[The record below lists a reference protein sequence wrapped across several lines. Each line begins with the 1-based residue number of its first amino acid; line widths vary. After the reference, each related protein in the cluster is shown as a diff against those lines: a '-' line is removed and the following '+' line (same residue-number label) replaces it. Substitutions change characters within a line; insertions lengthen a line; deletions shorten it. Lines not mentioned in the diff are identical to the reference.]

1 MMSHPL
7 GKTTLHRG
15 RMSSPDKVASSRNRP
30 PTAARKSVAS
40 RKGRAIRSTSSKAPF
55 VDDDGGALA
64 KGSTQGAVSAI
75 GSSKLSASRLNR
87 TRRSRGTSSGEA
99 TDTSSTSPS
108 STTPK
113 TGCGDHTAPAYGS
126 HIPSDSSMGQTS
138 RRLRTAAGILFALVV
153 VSLLSLNLARTLRT
167 RKQDSQPPVSPSVM
181 GVFSR
186 WGIVGHHECGNTT
199 RNILRQN
206 GTVGDVAVAATL
218 CMCVALPNRC
228 GIGGGLYAIY
238 YSGQAQQA
246 IVVDGH
252 ETAPA
257 AANWKTYEGTGHTLN
272 AMYVGVPGQ
281 MAALETILNV
291 TGTAVPWPNLFADA
305 IALARDGFPISP
317 ELAAIIASKP
327 EIGSSALRYTSLRLP
342 VSLSNR
348 LKQSDRNVKCG
359 ARSDIFWRDGRPL
372 KAGETLV
379 QRALAATLH
388 GLSQRKASVYEGPLA
403 AVLAGDLHAE
413 GGLLTEKDL
422 ASYRV
427 NVTMPVAF
435 ALPKGHTLLAP
446 RPPAGGLYL
455 GLVLGV
461 MGHFVH
467 PDGSLTDD
475 SSTAHRF
482 VESLKFAFSRRNVL
496 ADPQFADIDG
506 IVTEATSP
514 ETVATIARIIN
525 SRMGPSAEP
534 SYYGSPFHGSLGA
547 GTAHFGFLAPN
558 GDAIVVSSSLNSWF
572 GSMVLSRS
580 TGVIFNDVIRD
591 FDLPYEVDRYNLSKT
606 PRNQVSERVLV
617 LYCIFSTNTRTIL
630 VSPGH
635 RPLSTLTPS
644 LVVRDGYGVAMAVSG
659 SGGGRTISGIAQV
672 VMRELWMDQTLKR
685 AVDWGRLH
693 HQFIP
698 DTLYAES
705 TVSREIV
712 DTLKFLGHKTEV
724 QGTWPSDVMAM
735 ARRFGEG
742 NSGDRIYAT
751 YDFRRQ
757 TNNFVDGE

>member
-1 MMSHPL
+1 
-7 GKTTLHRG
+7 
-15 RMSSPDKVASSRNRP
+15 
-30 PTAARKSVAS
+30 
-40 RKGRAIRSTSSKAPF
+40 
-55 VDDDGGALA
+55 
-64 KGSTQGAVSAI
+64 
-75 GSSKLSASRLNR
+75 
-87 TRRSRGTSSGEA
+87 
-99 TDTSSTSPS
+99 
-108 STTPK
+108 
-113 TGCGDHTAPAYGS
+113 
-126 HIPSDSSMGQTS
+126 MGQTS

-327 EIGSSALRYTSLRLP
+327 EIGSSALR
-342 VSLSNR
+342 
-348 LKQSDRNVKCG
+348 
-359 ARSDIFWRDGRPL
+359 DIFWRDGRPL

-606 PRNQVSERVLV
+606 PRNQVS
-617 LYCIFSTNTRTIL
+617 
-630 VSPGH
+630 PGH

>member
-1 MMSHPL
+1 MDQA
-7 GKTTLHRG
+7 G
-15 RMSSPDKVASSRNRP
+15 
-30 PTAARKSVAS
+30 
-40 RKGRAIRSTSSKAPF
+40 
-55 VDDDGGALA
+55 
-64 KGSTQGAVSAI
+64 
-75 GSSKLSASRLNR
+75 
-87 TRRSRGTSSGEA
+87 
-99 TDTSSTSPS
+99 
-108 STTPK
+108 
-113 TGCGDHTAPAYGS
+113 
-126 HIPSDSSMGQTS
+126 
-138 RRLRTAAGILFALVV
+138 RRLRTAAAVLFALVV
-153 VSLLSLNLARTLRT
+153 LSLLILNLARTLQT
-167 RKQDSQPPVSPSVM
+167 RQQDSQPPVSPSVM

-186 WGIVGHHECGNTT
+186 WGIVGHRECANTT

-228 GIGGGLYAIY
+228 GIGGGISAIY

-257 AANWKTYEGTGHTLN
+257 ASNWKSYEGSGHTLN

-291 TGTAVPWPNLFADA
+291 TGTAVPWANLFVDA
-305 IALARDGFPISP
+305 IALAHDGFPVSP

-327 EIGSSALRYTSLRLP
+327 EIGSSAMR
-342 VSLSNR
+342 
-348 LKQSDRNVKCG
+348 
-359 ARSDIFWRDGRPL
+359 DIFWRDGRPL
-372 KAGETLV
+372 KEGETLV

-403 AVLAGDLHAE
+403 EVLARDLRAE
-413 GGLLTEKDL
+413 GGLLTEEDL
-422 ASYRV
+422 ASYRT
-427 NVTMPVAF
+427 NVTTPVAF
-435 ALPKGHTLLAP
+435 ALPMGHTLLAP

-455 GLVLGV
+455 GLVLGT
-461 MGHFVH
+461 MGRFVL
-467 PDGSLTDD
+467 PDGSLHDD
-475 SSTAHRF
+475 STTAHRF

-496 ADPQFADIDG
+496 ADPRFVDMDG
-506 IVTEATSP
+506 IVAKATSV
-514 ETVATIARIIN
+514 ETVATIARIID
-525 SRMGPSAEP
+525 SRMGPSSE
-534 SYYGSPFHGSLGA
+534 SGYYGSPFHGSLGA
-547 GTAHFGFLAPN
+547 GTAHFGFLAQD

-580 TGVIFNDVIRD
+580 TGVIFNDVIRN
-591 FDLPYEVDRYNLSKT
+591 FDLPYELDQYNLSKSL
-606 PRNQVSERVLV
+606 RNQ
-617 LYCIFSTNTRTIL
+617 

-635 RPLSTLTPS
+635 RPLSTMTPS
-644 LVVRDGYGVAMAVSG
+644 LVLRDGYGVAMALSG
-659 SGGGRTISGIAQV
+659 SGGGRIISGIAQV
-672 VMRELWMDQTLKR
+672 VMRVLWMDQTVKR
-685 AVDWGRLH
+685 ASDWGRVH

-724 QGTWPSDVMAM
+724 QDTWPNDVMAM
-735 ARRFGEG
+735 ARRFGESR
-742 NSGDRIYAT
+742 SGDRIYAT